1 MVSGTM
7 QIGLEIEPMQKAE
20 EKKMVAVVVEPP
32 WAHKES
38 NQEEMMVMNL
48 QLLLVQAVATK
59 SK

>member
-1 MVSGTM
+1 MD
-7 QIGLEIEPMQKAE
+7 IEPMEKAKVE
-20 EKKMVAVVVEPP
+20 GKEKKMVAVVVEPP
-32 WAHKES
+32 RAHKES